1 MKTKTENDEMH
12 VMDVYHFFFCC
23 LGHEL
28 RFLKIGKSP

>member
-1 MKTKTENDEMH
+1 MKNKTENDEMH
-12 VMDVYHFFFCC
+12 VMDVYHFFCC